1 MNTDVQDNGATNAA
15 MSPCDLRSLC
25 GPHVLLQLASVSV
38 IDSCDELM
46 DVPFVQAK
54 VHAIVARDDVAR
66 QAHVP
71 QHLSIFWTLLATLG
85 LPPIADKNQGV
96 ALQNRRA
103 MGCIHA
109 ALTRGHLARLAPQ
122 RGLDLLVG
130 FTA

>member
-1 MNTDVQDNGATNAA
+1 
-15 MSPCDLRSLC
+15 MSSCDLRSLC

-38 IDSCDELM
+38 SDSGDELM

-54 VHAIVARDDVAR
+54 VHAIGARDDVAR

-71 QHLSIFWTLLATLG
+71 QHLSMFWTLLATLG

-109 ALTRGHLARLAPQ
+109 ALTRGLLTRLAPQ
-122 RGLDLLVG
+122 RGLDLLVV
-130 FTA
+130 FTAKAWMD